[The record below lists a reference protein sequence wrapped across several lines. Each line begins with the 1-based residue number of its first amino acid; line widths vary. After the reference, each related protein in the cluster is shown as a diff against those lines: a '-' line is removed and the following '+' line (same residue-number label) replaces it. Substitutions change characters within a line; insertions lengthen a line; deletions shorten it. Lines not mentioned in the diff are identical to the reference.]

1 MTSKKCYCGTSKAF
15 KECCE
20 IYINGIQKAPTAE
33 ALMRSRYAAY
43 ASHNADYLVATTHVS
58 QRKHHSKKDILD
70 WATANNWL
78 RLEILK
84 TTENTV
90 EFKAYFLDNAAFTL
104 PQKLIYSF
112 LPMILLLI
120 AGTLIFNLEL
130 AVPSVIKFSMV
141 FVAYYVIASFRPS
154 KSLRK

>member
-90 EFKAYFLDNAAFTL
+90 EFKAYYLNKEQQQSYIHHEKSTFIFENESWFYVD
-104 PQKLIYSF
+104 
-112 LPMILLLI
+112 
-120 AGTLIFNLEL
+120 GTFH
-130 AVPSVIKFSMV
+130 
-141 FVAYYVIASFRPS
+141 
-154 KSLRK
+154 